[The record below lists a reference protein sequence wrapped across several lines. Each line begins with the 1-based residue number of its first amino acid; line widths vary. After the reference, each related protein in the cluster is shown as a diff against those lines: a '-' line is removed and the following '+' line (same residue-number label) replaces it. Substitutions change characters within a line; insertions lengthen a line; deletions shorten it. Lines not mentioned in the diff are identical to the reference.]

1 VADSASG
8 KDLDANGG
16 RSSQF
21 FRWRAVAINAW
32 IAAVI
37 LAFLTLRVFESN
49 TVRRILHSLAA
60 R

>member
-1 VADSASG
+1 VEDNAPAKNPDSSERGSRLRRWQTVAM
-8 KDLDANGG
+8 
-16 RSSQF
+16 
-21 FRWRAVAINAW
+21 NAW

-37 LAFLTLRVFESN
+37 LVFFALRVLDSN